1 MTKPQTISVLQDLM
15 TRLQQHELEISAL
28 RKVLDTQLLQLTQL
42 QAEIDTLH
50 GRGRLDPSR
59 PHQMHTQPSPDE
71 ERNQGSRV
79 PLRFTDRQ
87 EILFSAARG
96 WMWQP

>member
-1 MTKPQTISVLQDLM
+1 MKKPQTISVLEDLM
-15 TRLQQHELEISAL
+15 TRLQQHELEMSAL

-42 QAEIDTLH
+42 QAEVDTLH
-50 GRGRLDPSR
+50 GRGRLDPSS
-59 PHQMHTQPSPDE
+59 PQQMYAQPSPGE
-71 ERNQGSRV
+71 ERSQDSRA

>member
-1 MTKPQTISVLQDLM
+1 MKKPQTISVLEDLM
-15 TRLQQHELEISAL
+15 TRLQQHELEMSAL

-42 QAEIDTLH
+42 QAEVDTLH
-50 GRGRLDPSR
+50 GRGRLDASC
-59 PHQMHTQPSPDE
+59 QQQTYAQPSPDE
-71 ERNQGSRV
+71 ERSQG
-79 PLRFTDRQ
+79 LRFTDRQ